1 MKKRRVCIFFVWL
14 TAIIIFYAAAYLAVR
29 IAAADILSD
38 GEPVPLVLD
47 EPFAMYD
54 DAHLAVALRCLLES
68 GRQVILFTCS
78 GREQAALGTLQR
90 EMDS

>member
-1 MKKRRVCIFFVWL
+1 MVLEPRQIS
-14 TAIIIFYAAAYLAVR
+14 TSAAERACLAVR

-78 GREQAALGTLQR
+78 GREQAARGTRQR